1 MMTKQNDAVAL
12 TDEQLD
18 AVAGAGRDERQR
30 RRAMRRMIRAAEKLG
45 RGTVQDPYF
54 CFGSNPDLIA
64 GTDYWDDGT
73 GDPTQV
79 N

>member
-30 RRAMRRMIRAAEKLG
+30 RRAMRRMTRAREKLG
-45 RGTVQDPYF
+45 SLQKP
-54 CFGSNPDLIA
+54 FGSNPDLIE
-64 GTDYWDDGT
+64 GTDYWDDGS

>member
-45 RGTVQDPYF
+45 RGTFQDPLVWT
-54 CFGSNPDLIA
+54 NPDLIA

>member
-30 RRAMRRMIRAAEKLG
+30 RRATRRMIRAAEKLG
-45 RGTVQDPYF
+45 RGTFQDPLVWRA
-54 CFGSNPDLIA
+54 PIA

>member
-45 RGTVQDPYF
+45 RGTFQKP
-54 CFGSNPDLIA
+54 FGSNPDLIE
-64 GTDYWDDGT
+64 GTDYWDDGS